1 MLLRKLPAALSAVAA
16 VAGLGL
22 APPAEAIGSLVD
34 VQVMDRVSGETLP
47 VYWHNGRW
55 WVPGKPGA
63 RYAVALN
70 NRSGGRTLTVISIDG
85 VNVVS
90 GETAA
95 TDQGGYVLSAGQ
107 FAQITGWR
115 KNLSRVAAFEFTSLA
130 DSYAARTG
138 RPDNVGVI
146 GVAVFREKPRP
157 AAVPPV
163 TRSDAPAREADATGS
178 GANSGANSGASAG
191 ASSDAPAP
199 SAKSSAD
206 EASSAPAERQRD
218 SLAGAR
224 AESRI
229 GTGHGRSEHAPS
241 SYTHFERAQ
250 SAPNEFITIHYDS
263 HANLVA
269 MGVIPTPRRAPNP
282 FPATAGFAPDP
293 PRR

>member
-1 MLLRKLPAALSAVAA
+1 MLLRFLPAALTVATA
-16 VAGLGL
+16 VAGLSL
-22 APPAEAIGSLVD
+22 AMPARAIGSLID
-34 VQVMDRVSGETLP
+34 VQVMDRGSGETLP

-70 NRSGGRTLTVISIDG
+70 NRSGERALTVISIDG

-95 TDQGGYVLSAGQ
+95 TDQGGYVLSPNQ
-107 FAQITGWR
+107 FTQITGWR

-146 GVAVFREKPRP
+146 GVAVFREKPKS

-163 TRSDAPAREADATGS
+163 TRSDAPARDA
-178 GANSGANSGASAG
+178 SGASSG
-191 ASSDAPAP
+191 APAP

-206 EASSAPAERQRD
+206 EASSASADSRQREQV
-218 SLAGAR
+218 AGAR
-224 AESRI
+224 SEPRTESRI
-229 GTGHGRSEHAPS
+229 GTGHGSIERSPS
-241 SYTHFERAQ
+241 SYTEFERAQ
-250 SAPNEFITIHYDS
+250 ATPNETITIYYDS

-269 MGVIPTPRRAPNP
+269 MGVIPTPRHAPNP
-282 FPATAGFAPDP
+282 FPATAGFVPDP